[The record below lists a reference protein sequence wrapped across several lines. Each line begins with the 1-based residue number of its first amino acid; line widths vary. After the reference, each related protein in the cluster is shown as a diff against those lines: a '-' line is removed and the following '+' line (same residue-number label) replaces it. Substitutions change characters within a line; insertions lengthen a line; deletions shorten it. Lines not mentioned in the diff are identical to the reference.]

1 MKPIRKRAI
10 RYLVICVAALV
21 LACLGGGYLVYSR
34 QQAIA
39 RAEAERMAAEQAA
52 AQAAAE
58 QAAAEAAA
66 RAAEEEAAREA
77 ALEAERQAAA
87 QAAAEQAAAD
97 AKEKIEYGDVIG
109 TVWVEGTEVNCDLY
123 WGDGTSIFRSGAGC
137 SVENGCVLPGDNG
150 TVFVGAHTD
159 TFFYNL
165 FDAEVG
171 ALIHLDTIY
180 GDFVY
185 KITETKVIY
194 ETEVDQCR
202 WGAEEPSCI
211 LYTCYPQGIQTP
223 TDRRYLVY
231 ADPVE
236 TDENGVVPNSLPGL
250 EESEEEMATPTGDE
264 SEPAA

>member
-1 MKPIRKRAI
+1 MT
-10 RYLVICVAALV
+10 V
-21 LACLGGGYLVYSR
+21 LGG
-34 QQAIA
+34 
-39 RAEAERMAAEQAA
+39 
-52 AQAAAE
+52 
-58 QAAAEAAA
+58 
-66 RAAEEEAAREA
+66 
-77 ALEAERQAAA
+77 
-87 QAAAEQAAAD
+87 
-97 AKEKIEYGDVIG
+97 
-109 TVWVEGTEVNCDLY
+109 WN
-123 WGDGTSIFRSGAGC
+123 FHFPSGAGC

-223 TDRRYLVY
+223 TDPALLVY
-231 ADPVE
+231 ADPLRRMRTAWCRVRCPALKKAKRKWQRQPV
-236 TDENGVVPNSLPGL
+236 TRANRLPEN
-250 EESEEEMATPTGDE
+250 
-264 SEPAA
+264 

>member
-66 RAAEEEAAREA
+66 RAAEEEAARQA

-87 QAAAEQAAAD
+87 QAAAEQAAVD

-123 WGDGTSIFRSGAGC
+123 WGMELPFSGQEPDAALKMAAFCPVITVPFLLGRIRTPSFITSSM
-137 SVENGCVLPGDNG
+137 P
-150 TVFVGAHTD
+150 
-159 TFFYNL
+159 
-165 FDAEVG
+165 
-171 ALIHLDTIY
+171 
-180 GDFVY
+180 
-185 KITETKVIY
+185 K
-194 ETEVDQCR
+194 
-202 WGAEEPSCI
+202 WG
-211 LYTCYPQGIQTP
+211 
-223 TDRRYLVY
+223 R
-231 ADPVE
+231 
-236 TDENGVVPNSLPGL
+236 
-250 EESEEEMATPTGDE
+250 
-264 SEPAA
+264 

>member
-66 RAAEEEAAREA
+66 RAAEEEAARQA

-97 AKEKIEYGDVIG
+97 AKEKIIRQIRGLHNKDYVRVLYKVYVQYKSLKVAAAEMKRSYNYTI
-109 TVWVEGTEVNCDLY
+109 EVH
-123 WGDGTSIFRSGAGC
+123 RK
-137 SVENGCVLPGDNG
+137 
-150 TVFVGAHTD
+150 
-159 TFFYNL
+159 
-165 FDAEVG
+165 
-171 ALIHLDTIY
+171 ALKE
-180 GDFVY
+180 FEKVY
-185 KITETKVIY
+185 S
-194 ETEVDQCR
+194 D
-202 WGAEEPSCI
+202 
-211 LYTCYPQGIQTP
+211 
-223 TDRRYLVY
+223 LVY
-231 ADPVE
+231 
-236 TDENGVVPNSLPGL
+236 LC
-250 EESEEEMATPTGDE
+250 
-264 SEPAA
+264 